1 MGTTT
6 MIDTILKL
14 FVLLPAAL
22 GLFVL
27 WHIFRP
33 QQKPADESNR
43 INKIRLVWFA
53 LTREELFVDKFPWLL
68 NDELKNVNK

>member
-1 MGTTT
+1 

-33 QQKPADESNR
+33 QQKPVDESNR